1 MPLKNNLKKKAFSP
15 WLLFVIS
22 VLAVLVV
29 ALLLTNIM
37 ERRVEAVQIVN
48 SGADVKPFESILNL
62 FSIVSYTFI

>member
-48 SGADVKPFESILNL
+48 SGADVGGLISSIDNLNR
-62 FSIVSYTFI
+62 SIAS